1 MEDNYELL
9 YYKGWE
15 IEKHY
20 HEYGGLECYCV
31 WVGDKCE
38 EFYWIDEAYNFI
50 DSIKEKLI

>member
-31 WVGDKCE
+31 WVDDRCE

-50 DSIKEKLI
+50 DSIKEELI